1 MKEKKKK
8 EEEEEENFHV
18 SRSMHH
24 SPVNSGAIET
34 GTDGGMCV
42 RVYVYVVCVY
52 VCNAPFISRDTWAD

>member
-1 MKEKKKK
+1 
-8 EEEEEENFHV
+8 
-18 SRSMHH
+18 MHH